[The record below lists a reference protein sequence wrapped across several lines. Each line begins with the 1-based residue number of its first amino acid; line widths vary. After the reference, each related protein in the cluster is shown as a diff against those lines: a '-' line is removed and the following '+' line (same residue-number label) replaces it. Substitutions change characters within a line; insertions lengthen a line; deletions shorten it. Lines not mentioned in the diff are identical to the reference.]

1 MPMDAHFGSWVMT
14 TNLFLIPKCIINTN
28 MPLGIKSA
36 GNQVMMMTLCALCN
50 CMCTYLIIETIE

>member
-1 MPMDAHFGSWVMT
+1 MPMDSHFGSWVMT

-36 GNQVMMMTLCALCN
+36 GNQVMMMTLCAIACALH
-50 CMCTYLIIETIE
+50 LIIETIE

>member
-36 GNQVMMMTLCALCN
+36 GNQVMMMTLCA
-50 CMCTYLIIETIE
+50 IA